1 MDISD
6 FVSAFD
12 AVVNTGLRSLEE
24 NFGSVFDVV
33 QIVFASVYEGVLWLL
48 VLAPFYVVALVVA
61 VLGWRVVNLG
71 TGILLAAGLLLCAF
85 MGLWADTMSTLALV
99 IAATFFALLV
109 AIPGGILAG
118 YLSMVNTAV
127 TPILDL

>member
-71 TGILLAAGLLLCAF
+71 TGFCWRPVCCFARSWAF
-85 MGLWADTMSTLALV
+85 GRTR
-99 IAATFFALLV
+99 
-109 AIPGGILAG
+109 
-118 YLSMVNTAV
+118 
-127 TPILDL
+127 